1 MLMKTPNNNMV
12 YPLALALVA
21 LTLNSAFIQQA
32 AAQTPVTIFT
42 NSFNSLSGTTPGY
55 SYGDVANASFTYVNG
70 AGVGGS
76 VGARISGDFIA
87 PGVGYGGVAFQ
98 YQNGAVTKNTDT
110 NLSHYVLSFDAKANR
125 DSGGFQIM
133 LQTWSGAGFTGT
145 GPLTSSS
152 ISDVILGPS
161 DVFMHCSINLGN
173 KLSAGASATAK
184 SWQIAFVMD
193 EAYFGGPGVGNQL
206 VIDNVAVTMGGP
218 TWTPTGPLNT
228 PRDYQNTATLLPDGT
243 VLIEGGYNFGTLASA
258 ELYNPT
264 NGTWTLTGPLHYGRD
279 YQTTTLLANGK
290 ALAAGGINFPTRIP
304 VAELYDPVTKT
315 WTDAGSLNAPRFSH
329 TATLLANGKVL
340 VTGGVGNGGVFLSS
354 AEMYDPATNQWTFTG
369 AMTTNRVF
377 HTATLLNNGKVLV
390 AGGQN
395 NDAINDAELFDP
407 TTGTWTATGPLN
419 YAREDHTATLLLN
432 GKVLV
437 AGGSGPGGFAANA
450 ELYDPASGTW
460 SVTGS
465 LNAPRHLHTAT
476 LLPNG
481 KVLVAGGQDAENIAE
496 VYGGAELYDPATGTW
511 SVTAFLNTGRW
522 YHTATLLANGKVLIA
537 AGADP
542 NFFPLSSAELYDPA
556 IVIGTTIKP
565 INVGKLS
572 NGVFQFAFTNTP
584 GASFNVFGTT
594 NPSLSFSNWTGV
606 GSVTEISSGHYQFN
620 DPEATNRGQGFY
632 RIRSP

>member
-1 MLMKTPNNNMV
+1 MLMNTPNNNMV
-12 YPLALALVA
+12 YPLAMALVA
-21 LTLNSAFIQQA
+21 LALNSAFIQLA
-32 AAQTPVTIFT
+32 AAQAPVTIFT

-152 ISDVILGPS
+152 ISDVILGAS

-290 ALAAGGINFPTRIP
+290 VNFPTGIP
-304 VAELYDPVTKT
+304 VAELYDPITKT

-354 AEMYDPATNQWTFTG
+354 AELYDPATNQWTFTD

-407 TTGTWTATGPLN
+407 
-419 YAREDHTATLLLN
+419 
-432 GKVLV
+432 
-437 AGGSGPGGFAANA
+437 
-450 ELYDPASGTW
+450 ASGTW

-465 LNAPRHLHTAT
+465 LNAPSRHLHIAT

-511 SVTAFLNTGRW
+511 SVTALLNTGRW

-556 IVIGTTIKP
+556 IVTGTVIKP
-565 INVGKLS
+565 VNAGTLS
-572 NGVFQFAFTNTP
+572 NGAFQFTFTNTP

-620 DPEATNRGQGFY
+620 DPEATNCGQGFY